1 MPRKILS
8 VKEITIPEG
17 RELLEGCEGD
27 LGEFQRRALDYLI
40 KFSKVDP
47 RTAAQLTEELTSKF
61 DLARRD
67 AVQLVNCMPST
78 IEEAR
83 AILSAKGRVVLT
95 STLEGVLATLGSA
108 KAKAMA
114 QEKD

>member
-8 VKEITIPEG
+8 AKEVTIPEA
-17 RELLEGCEGD
+17 RELLERSQED
-27 LGEFQRRALDYLI
+27 LGEFQRRVLDYLV

-47 RTAAQLTEELTSKF
+47 KTAAKLTEELISKF
-61 DLARRD
+61 DLSRRD

-83 AILSAKGRVVLT
+83 AILSAKGRVILT
-95 STLEGVLATLGSA
+95 STLEGIIRTLQGA
-108 KAKAMA
+108 KG
-114 QEKD
+114 KD